1 MTTDLAV
8 ENHRLRDMLL
18 TNGVDPDSGR
28 YAMESPVRDAV
39 GKLIN
44 DLSRR
49 AARDQIRALAYVIV
63 DSDGDLQTDV
73 VAIGYAVWP
82 LLAGTIVLQDSL
94 KAKVR
99 QPAESKPI
107 DPVMV
112 S

>member
-1 MTTDLAV
+1 
-8 ENHRLRDMLL
+8 
-18 TNGVDPDSGR
+18 
-28 YAMESPVRDAV
+28 
-39 GKLIN
+39 
-44 DLSRR
+44 
-49 AARDQIRALAYVIV
+49 VIV

-82 LLAGTIVLQDSL
+82 LLAGTIILQDSL

-99 QPAESKPI
+99 HPAESKPI